1 VKTQVRSVRKSGVFN
16 KNLMDF
22 GKSLPKKALRK
33 IKNYFQSKPKNRF
46 KACFVKIAPSKS
58 IVCVASKL
66 FGA

>member
-33 IKNYFQSKPKNRF
+33 IKNYFRVQAEEPLQGLLCQNCPVKKYCLRSK
-46 KACFVKIAPSKS
+46 
-58 IVCVASKL
+58 
-66 FGA
+66 